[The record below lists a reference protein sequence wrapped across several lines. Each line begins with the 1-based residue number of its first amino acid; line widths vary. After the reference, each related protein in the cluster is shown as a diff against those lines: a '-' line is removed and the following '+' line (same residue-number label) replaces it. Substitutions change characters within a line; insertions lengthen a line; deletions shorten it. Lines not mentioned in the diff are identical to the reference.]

1 MICYRVRVAGR
12 VQGVFFRVSTKDQA
26 NALGLSGWVR
36 NEVDG
41 SVLIEVCGP
50 NDQVQAFVQWCHEGP
65 SASRVDQV
73 TAEEIE
79 LQDFVNFRITY

>member
-1 MICYRVRVAGR
+1 MICYRIRVVGR

-26 NALGLSGWVR
+26 IALGLSGWVR

-50 NDQVQAFVQWCHEGP
+50 NDQVQTFIQWCSEGP
-65 SASRVDQV
+65 PSSSVDEV
-73 TAEEIE
+73 TVEEIE
-79 LQDFVNFRITY
+79 VQDFESFRITY